1 MLADIEEPV
10 NIEDTVTVTE
20 PETAE
25 ESATEEAPETVEEPA
40 ADEAPETAVEAAL
53 IEELTVEEA
62 PTDAGQ
68 GKAIAEEPAEIERPD
83 ADEEEPISL
92 DAEIEEVSEELDA
105 ELAGEIYE
113 GNCGDNVKWRLDG
126 DSGTL
131 TVSGSG
137 AMYNHLAGSQ
147 AQPWYSQRSLIKSV
161 IIGRGV
167 THIGSY
173 TFIGCRNLYDA
184 IIPDTVTSVGSSAFA
199 SSGLQLVKVPASVTQ
214 IGQDAFGSVHLLSA
228 GPTNSGCNFEFGW
241 TDKIPD
247 NAFTGMSKLQSVQL
261 PSTVTEIGVG
271 VFSSS
276 DLTSINLPKSLKTI
290 RASAFNGCIDLEEVY
305 YAGTEA
311 DWKKIT
317 IENWNDPLTR
327 ATIHY
332 GPAPIETGWE
342 KADDGSW
349 QYWNP
354 DGSYVAADWKNIDAS
369 GTILTRTA
377 GCRPA
382 GKRSAA
388 NGTTSRAAAS

>member
-1 MLADIEEPV
+1 MKKRLFALLLCLTVCLTLLPVSAFAEGEIGESKVAAEPSAEDGVLADIEEPV

-25 ESATEEAPETVEEPA
+25 ESAEEEAPETVEEPA

-68 GKAIAEEPAEIERPD
+68 GEAIAEEPAEIERPD
-83 ADEEEPISL
+83 VDEEEPISL

-214 IGQDAFGSVHLLSA
+214 IGQDAFGSSPQRRA
-228 GPTNSGCNFEFGW
+228 
-241 TDKIPD
+241 D
-247 NAFTGMSKLQSVQL
+247 QQRVQFRVWL
-261 PSTVTEIGVG
+261 DRQDPGQCLYRNEQTAVG
-271 VFSSS
+271 
-276 DLTSINLPKSLKTI
+276 
-290 RASAFNGCIDLEEVY
+290 
-305 YAGTEA
+305 
-311 DWKKIT
+311 
-317 IENWNDPLTR
+317 
-327 ATIHY
+327 
-332 GPAPIETGWE
+332 
-342 KADDGSW
+342 
-349 QYWNP
+349 
-354 DGSYVAADWKNIDAS
+354 
-369 GTILTRTA
+369 
-377 GCRPA
+377 
-382 GKRSAA
+382 
-388 NGTTSRAAAS
+388 AAALHCD